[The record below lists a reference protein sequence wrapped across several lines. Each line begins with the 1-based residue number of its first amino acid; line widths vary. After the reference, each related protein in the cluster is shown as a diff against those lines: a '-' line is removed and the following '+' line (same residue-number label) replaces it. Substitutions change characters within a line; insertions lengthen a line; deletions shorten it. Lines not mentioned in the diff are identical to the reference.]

1 MYKERYAEWL
11 TFDEETKSELV
22 SIIDEKEL
30 EDRFYKNVSFGT
42 GGLRGLMGA
51 GTNRMNS
58 YTVKKASMG
67 LANYVLAQGSEQP
80 CIAIAYDTRN
90 GSQYLLQQMPIQQIR
105 EPYAFRW

>member
-1 MYKERYAEWL
+1 MGGVCTRKEYAEWL
-11 TFDEETKSELV
+11 TFDEDTKAELLAIV
-22 SIIDEKEL
+22 DEKEL

-67 LANYVLAQGSEQP
+67 LAKYVLAQGSRATEH
-80 CIAIAYDTRN
+80 CHC
-90 GSQYLLQQMPIQQIR
+90 L
-105 EPYAFRW
+105 